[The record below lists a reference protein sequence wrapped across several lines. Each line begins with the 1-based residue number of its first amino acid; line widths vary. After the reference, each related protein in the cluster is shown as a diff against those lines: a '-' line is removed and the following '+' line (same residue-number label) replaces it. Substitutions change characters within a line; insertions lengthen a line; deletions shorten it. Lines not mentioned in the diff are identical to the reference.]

1 MNISVATSVKWYPG
15 KKQQIEQVS
24 NKIMYEV
31 ARETLDVS
39 FTHIPLSTN
48 KNAGKLRQSST
59 SGGVKGGDGNYYIG
73 SYTDYAKFVWAM
85 GSGTNWSTSGT
96 FGKWYEE
103 VWKKQG
109 KSILSSAIER
119 NKLK

>member
-1 MNISVATSVKWYPG
+1 MNTDVVTCVKWYSG

-24 NKIMYEV
+24 NKVMYEI

-59 SGGVKGGDGNYYIG
+59 GGGVKGDGCNYYIG
-73 SYTDYAKFVWAM
+73 SYTNYAKYVWSM
-85 GSGTNWSTSGT
+85 GNDTNWSTSDT
-96 FGKWYEE
+96 FGKWYGET
-103 VWKKQG
+103 WKKQG
-109 KSILSSAIER
+109 RQILTSAVER